1 MSEAFS
7 ILIDSRSRIDTGEPG
22 GVWLPMPTTTEQ
34 LHAAMRSV
42 GITADNPQDFFIN
55 GFADTEAHP
64 FDVPLSAIQSASVD
78 ELNYLGKL
86 LEMQPDEDRDKFTAA
101 VTLGERA
108 GNIKDLINLAQNL
121 DCYWLY
127 PGVQNEEDYGYYLID
142 ELDELE
148 LPEEAKKYFMYEDY
162 GRDAAINDGGMFTE
176 QGYVY
181 NNKNTFTEWYNGR
194 ETDIPKEYRV
204 MGFPE
209 PERPDPEKV
218 DFDAISTRQAATLTA
233 EPPQPVPVRPI
244 VLTSEK
250 PAEKLKEITDRLEQ
264 GITELF
270 ESERYR
276 EYLQVMSKF
285 HNYSFN
291 NTLLI
296 AMQKPDASLVAGFSA
311 WKNTFKRNVVKGEK
325 GIKIIAPSPFK
336 IKQEV
341 EKIDPQTQQPV
352 IGRDGKPVTEEKE
365 VTIPAYKVVSVF
377 DVSQTEGRE
386 LPNIGVDMLTGDVEK
401 YRDFFAALEKTSP
414 VPIGFEKIAGG
425 AHGYYHLEEK
435 RIAIDEGMSEL
446 QTLKTAIHEIAH
458 AKLHDIDLNAPKEE
472 QGDRPDR
479 RTREVQ
485 AESVAYTVCQH
496 YGLDTSDYSFGYVAG
511 WSSGRELAELKASL
525 ETIRSAAAEIIN
537 GIDAQLAELKKDRE
551 QAAEQEQPQEQE
563 TPEKGGEEQEQ
574 PTPQEPEA
582 EKSEPEAA
590 QEEITEPEPQEEKP
604 EAAEPQEDPPQPEAA
619 APEKTPEQAAPETSV
634 HYYPINEAAAR
645 RAKEAISFSDY
656 KPGSATAEYR
666 HYVDEAAELAARQKK
681 RVDPSFHEKIDS
693 LLDTYARK
701 LAANMNKGYEITA
714 RVPSIMIAGG
724 SNFPVRKKEKQNAA
738 ADKNMQE
745 FSEIQGLLDK
755 IRSTGMGGISADDPA
770 AVFKL
775 ESKLAKLEKAQET
788 MKAVNAYYR
797 KHKTLDGCPAISP
810 EQAEKLKS
818 EMASQWHIEDKPYP
832 TWALSNNNAE
842 IRRVKERIASLTKQK
857 EAGYVGWEFDGGKVE
872 ANTADNRL
880 QIFFD
885 GKPDPDTR
893 ADLKGNGFKWA
904 PSAGAWQRQL
914 NDNAIYAADRIK
926 AIQPLT
932 GERPTELQRRARQE
946 AQEQPQDAPREK
958 EAAPEY
964 IYKMEANPRS
974 DSADDRFFIQ
984 AYLPLGNG
992 RAEIGDVLFIGTAEK
1007 CRELMEQLNT
1017 GELTQGQVKK
1027 LYAQAQEAAQAA
1039 EPDRDSFTIYQLKD
1053 GDETRDFRFEPYD
1066 RLQAAGLAVD
1076 PANYEAVYT
1085 APLSPDMSLEDIY
1098 TRFNIDHPKDFTGH
1112 SLSVS
1117 DVVVLHQSGQD
1128 AAHYVDSF
1136 GFRQV
1141 PEFLQEQEP
1150 QLAPDARM
1158 TGEQIR
1164 TPRGSFHVTDMTAEE
1179 MKAAGYGL
1187 HHTSED
1193 GKYLIMGN
1201 GTQAYAVAAG
1211 QPQQEKPAHTAG
1223 ELEAKARAGEQIS
1236 LAEYA
1241 AALKAEKPRGRDK
1254 EEKPSIRAQLKAGK
1268 EKAAQKKPARSKSQ
1282 DLERS

>member
-42 GITADNPQDFFIN
+42 GISADNPQDFFIG

-64 FDVPLSAIQSASVD
+64 FDVPLSVIQSASVD

-181 NNKNTFTEWYNGR
+181 NNRNTFTEWYNGR

-209 PERPDPEKV
+209 PERPDPKKV
-218 DFDAISTRQAATLTA
+218 EMDAAPTMQPAAQ

-341 EKIDPQTQQPV
+341 EKIDPQTQKPV

-386 LPNIGVDMLTGDVEK
+386 LPNIGVDMLTGDVEQ

-414 VPIGFEKIAGG
+414 VPIGFEEIAGG

-551 QAAEQEQPQEQE
+551 QAAGQEQPQEQE
-563 TPEKGGEEQEQ
+563 P
-574 PTPQEPEA
+574 PTPQEPET
-582 EKSEPEAA
+582 EKPEPEAA
-590 QEEITEPEPQEEKP
+590 QEETTEPEPQEE
-604 EAAEPQEDPPQPEAA
+604 PPQPEAA

-701 LAANMNKGYEITA
+701 LAANMNKGYEIAA

-770 AVFKL
+770 AVSKL

-857 EAGYVGWEFDGGKVE
+857 EMGYVGWEFDGGKVE

-893 ADLKGNGFKWA
+893 AELKGNGFKWA

-958 EAAPEY
+958 DAAPEY

-1017 GELTQGQVKK
+1017 GELTQGQVKE

-1150 QLAPDARM
+1150 QLTPDARM

-1241 AALKAEKPRGRDK
+1241 AAHKAEKPRGRDK